1 MYAISIRKKLK
12 DKLMKIFNWIEKDDN
27 IKERCIYGIDE
38 IILLDLFE
46 DINTNNL
53 ATINSFTI
61 NYFNT
66 KLSLLLH
73 NNLYLQLKT
82 EGIESNLA
90 NLLKFHITQLTSK
103 LQIQNF
109 RSDIFSNSLASSN
122 YFKTN

>member
-1 MYAISIRKKLK
+1 MRKKNVIRVPAGLISCNILSISIRKKLK

-73 NNLYLQLKT
+73 NNLYLQLK
-82 EGIESNLA
+82 I
-90 NLLKFHITQLTSK
+90 
-103 LQIQNF
+103 
-109 RSDIFSNSLASSN
+109 
-122 YFKTN
+122 